1 MKYIGAHVKREK
13 TVIETIDSVIRCN
26 GNALQLFVSNP
37 ISAQLVDLE
46 RYLHQDIS
54 HHCEQNNFK
63 LVIHAPYLINLAM
76 EPKNSKRIIDLDD
89 CYWIKALINQL
100 MVSDIIG
107 SVGVVVHVGKY
118 TKSKPEDGLKR
129 MHSAISHVV
138 KAMKDMGLAS
148 KLIIETP
155 AGAGTELLCN
165 VESFTGFYN
174 SFTKQERKHLGVC
187 LDTAHVWSSGYNIND
202 YYRAMGDSVN
212 DITVIHL
219 NNSKKKKGSM
229 ADAHDVIQGGNIPV
243 DDVREFIKKVR
254 GDPIIILETPSA
266 NLDEDIEFV
275 RQNLCKAKR
284 TSCGTA

>member
-26 GNALQLFVSNP
+26 GNALQLFVSSP
-37 ISAQLVDLE
+37 LSAQIVNINTFKSLNIP
-46 RYLHQDIS
+46 Q
-54 HHCEQNNFK
+54 HCEDNDFK
-63 LVIHAPYLINLAM
+63 LVIHAPYVINLAM
-76 EPKNSKRIIDLDD
+76 KPKNNMRTIEIGD
-89 CYWIKALINQL
+89 CYWIKTMINQL
-100 MVSDIIG
+100 MISDILS

-118 TKSKPEDGLKR
+118 TKNKPEDALNYMR
-129 MHSAISHVV
+129 NAIVFLV
-138 KAMKDMGLAS
+138 TIIKELNLRS
-148 KLIIETP
+148 KIILETP

-165 VESFTGFYN
+165 PSFFMSFYN
-174 SFTKQERKHLGVC
+174 SFSDENKQHLAIC

-202 YYRAMGDSVN
+202 YYKEFEENVN
-212 DITVIHL
+212 DIAVIHL

-243 DDVREFIKKVR
+243 DDVREFIKKLK